1 MGKKLSLKDKI
12 VKMYKKN
19 ETAGMIYITFIKN
32 RSEKDKREAIE
43 IFIELAKVDIE
54 DTILRAKALAILGFF
69 KDMCC
74 GYKVEEYY
82 KDGSIICDYQNIPKV
97 IEDNCK
103 EIIKTL
109 ESSEKIELQENT
121 EFYEITSDVIH
132 CLHSYQVDPNIVL
145 KLFDLL
151 EEKLNLE
158 EKRKFEM
165 NLKDHHINDQILRL
179 RPKFKMPGQF
189 VKP

>member
-32 RSEKDKREAIE
+32 KSEKEKREAID

-54 DTILRAKALAILGFF
+54 DKILRSKALAILGFF

-74 GYKVEEYY
+74 GDKVEEYY
-82 KDGSIICDYQNIPKV
+82 KDGSIICEYQNIPTV

-103 EIIKTL
+103 ELINTL
-109 ESSEKIELQENT
+109 ESSEIIELHENT

-132 CLHSYQVDPNIVL
+132 CLHSYQIDPNIVF

-151 EEKLNLE
+151 EEKLNLA

-165 NLKDHHINDQILRL
+165 NPKDYHINDQILRL
-179 RPKFKMPGQF
+179 RPKFKI
-189 VKP
+189 